1 MFIKFHSKAA
11 ADVMMRVDDAAPLL
25 RAAGKAIGGEF
36 PTLGVL
42 THEQLPAAIAG
53 LEAAVHASPTPM
65 PDDDEIDH
73 RLAKV
78 TLRQRAFPL
87 LEMMHA
93 SLDANTDILWER
105 AQG

>member
-1 MFIKFHSKAA
+1 MYIKFHSKAA

-25 RAAGKAIGGEF
+25 RAAGKAIGGDF
-36 PTLGVL
+36 PALGVL
-42 THEQLPAAIAG
+42 THDQLPAAIAG

-73 RLAKV
+73 RHAKV

-105 AQG
+105 AHG

>member
-1 MFIKFHSKAA
+1 MFITFHSKAA

-25 RAAGKAIGGEF
+25 RAAGKAIGGDF
-36 PTLGVL
+36 PALGVF
-42 THEQLPAAIAG
+42 TREQLPAAIAG

-73 RLAKV
+73 RHAKV

-87 LEMMHA
+87 LDMMHKA
-93 SLDANTDILWER
+93 LAANTDILWDR
-105 AQG
+105 AHG

>member
-25 RAAGKAIGGEF
+25 RAAGKAIGGDF
-36 PTLGVL
+36 PALGVL

-73 RLAKV
+73 RHAKV

-105 AQG
+105 AQS

>member
-1 MFIKFHSKAA
+1 MYITFHSKAA

>member
-1 MFIKFHSKAA
+1 MIIKFHSKAA

>member
-65 PDDDEIDH
+65 PDADEIDH